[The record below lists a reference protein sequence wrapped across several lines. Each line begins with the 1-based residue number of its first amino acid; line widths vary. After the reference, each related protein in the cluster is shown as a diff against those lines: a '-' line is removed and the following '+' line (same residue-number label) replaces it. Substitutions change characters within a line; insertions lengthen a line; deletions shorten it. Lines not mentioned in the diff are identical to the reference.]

1 MSFHQSIANSP
12 LPCSAQSQEHITAN
26 SGRKRANAIPQ
37 SLYRPVP
44 SPSRAAKMVDVWRNA
59 AVSLERS
66 NIAKTPRPAFRIIE
80 ERQDFALSQWSGR
93 YGPGGDD
100 TRDML
105 SFTGDDGSGTIATP
119 LEVRHGQVYPT
130 PGPYLSTS
138 SEGQSL
144 QLSTPEGAGTTQQQ
158 AKPGAIEY
166 PVLDTSSIREEQ
178 QPLLQGPQAP
188 THDRRPLQ
196 PLFDRSRRSDD
207 REQDDDDDDCHSSHG
222 VPLIMPYANPNGLL
236 QPTTQK
242 AQIDF
247 WIDDVVAQTEHH
259 PAFADSSSKQ
269 SAPMAIDIDPAK
281 PTRPPKSRPLP
292 KIPASSA
299 YTTPPKRGSSFLAK
313 ELSKQELS
321 KSPLREI
328 SSTSSNKENVAPK
341 SATPS
346 PTKIP
351 LPASTAPPRRMPG
364 STFATSPLANRGNG
378 DGVKG
383 RATHTGKENEVP
395 VEDVPT
401 GSTTSN
407 ARKLIQT
414 LMSVGQSPKKASP
427 YKAGGKAVGEVRD
440 ADAQLPDLSPS
451 VAVQRK
457 GKRAG
462 MKRERSMH
470 RWDEDILVK
479 KEKCEVLDFDG
490 DVNMRG

>member
-1 MSFHQSIANSP
+1 MA
-12 LPCSAQSQEHITAN
+12 
-26 SGRKRANAIPQ
+26 
-37 SLYRPVP
+37 
-44 SPSRAAKMVDVWRNA
+44 DVWRNA
-59 AVSLERS
+59 AFSLERS
-66 NIAKTPRPAFRIIE
+66 NIAKTPRPAFRTIE
-80 ERQDFALSQWSGR
+80 QRQDTDLSQWSGR

-105 SFTGDDGSGTIATP
+105 SFGGDYGSGTIATP

-144 QLSTPEGAGTTQQQ
+144 QLSTPEKPGNTQQQ

-178 QPLLQGPQAP
+178 QPLLQGPETP
-188 THDRRPLQ
+188 IYDRCPLQ
-196 PLFDRSRRSDD
+196 PLFDRARRSDD
-207 REQDDDDDDCHSSHG
+207 KEQDDDDDDCHSSHG

-236 QPTTQK
+236 QLPSQQ
-242 AQIDF
+242 AHIDF
-247 WIDDVVAQTEHH
+247 WIDDVVAQTEQH
-259 PAFADSSSKQ
+259 PAFANSSSKQ
-269 SAPMAIDIDPAK
+269 SYAMLMDIDPAK
-281 PTRPPKSRPLP
+281 PVRPLKSRPLP

-299 YTTPPKRGSSFLAK
+299 YMTPSKRGSSFLAK

-364 STFATSPLANRGNG
+364 ATFATSPLANQANG
-378 DGVKG
+378 DGIKG
-383 RATHTGKENEVP
+383 HATHKGKENQVP
-395 VEDVPT
+395 VEDLPT
-401 GSTTSN
+401 SSMTPN

-414 LMSVGQSPKKASP
+414 LMSVGQSPKKSSP
-427 YKAGGKAVGEVRD
+427 YRTGGKTVDEVRD
-440 ADAQLPDLSPS
+440 ADAELPDLSPS

-457 GKRAG
+457 GRRAG
-462 MKRERSMH
+462 MKRERSINH
-470 RWDEDILVK
+470 WDEDILGK
-479 KEKCEVLDFDG
+479 NEKRQILDFEG
-490 DVNMRG
+490 DVHMGG